1 MILDKIKNLH
11 LYKGLTENLD
21 KAFEYID
28 STDLSSLEDGK
39 YVIEGEDVFALVQS
53 YTSKDDEECK
63 LEAHKKY
70 IDIQMVISGSEL
82 MGISTL
88 DGQSPVS
95 ENIEKD
101 LYFYDY
107 KSTKI
112 ELSDGMFVVLFP
124 DDLHMPGMKNMTNAE
139 VKKVVIKVRV

>member
-95 ENIEKD
+95 EIIEKD